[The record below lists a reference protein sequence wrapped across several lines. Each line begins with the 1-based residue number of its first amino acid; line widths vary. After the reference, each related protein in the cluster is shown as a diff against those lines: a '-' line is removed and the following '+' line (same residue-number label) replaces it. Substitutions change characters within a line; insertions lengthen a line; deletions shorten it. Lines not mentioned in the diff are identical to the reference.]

1 MGWLGLHGP
10 VKPHGV
16 YLGAVSEALGGG
28 RMAVAWAGGGC
39 LGQWDRMEVAWASGT
54 AVPPCPRLACVL
66 ALLNMVAHS
75 HSPCSYFPSNLALN
89 ACSCARVQFFL
100 TSGTHA
106 HFFPPAHAQ
115 LPVRGRPEVRE
126 RIAAAIAQLGGQVV
140 PKLNWSCPSD
150 ATWLNP
156 AATLACGNAEQV
168 THWRGMRDGQVRGI
182 AG

>member
-1 MGWLGLHGP
+1 MRGRPEEFASMDEDAYRPDAWSSSS
-10 VKPHGV
+10 
-16 YLGAVSEALGGG
+16 SEDGGG
-28 RMAVAWAGGGC
+28 EGR
-39 LGQWDRMEVAWASGT
+39 
-54 AVPPCPRLACVL
+54 
-66 ALLNMVAHS
+66 
-75 HSPCSYFPSNLALN
+75 
-89 ACSCARVQFFL
+89 
-100 TSGTHA
+100 
-106 HFFPPAHAQ
+106 AQ
-115 LPVRGRPEVRE
+115 LPSDAPERLLTRGSSDGSSSSEGPAALPWSERFPEVRE